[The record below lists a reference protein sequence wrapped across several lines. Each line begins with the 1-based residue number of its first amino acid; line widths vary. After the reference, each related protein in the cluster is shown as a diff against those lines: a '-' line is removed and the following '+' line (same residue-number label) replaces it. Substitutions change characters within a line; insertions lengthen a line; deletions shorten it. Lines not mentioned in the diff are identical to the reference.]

1 MSNRTMQP
9 QDPEANLNEL
19 FLAYRE
25 AMPDPEAGAN
35 FMPQMW
41 AKIEARENSSNWF
54 GKLAKTLVTAALA
67 ASAVLA
73 LLISASNQPGAF
85 FLNGSLVE
93 AVAMENASMLEPFHL
108 DRISAIEMDRQ

>member
-9 QDPEANLNEL
+9 QDPDANHQANHDARLNEL

-25 AMPDPEAGAN
+25 ALPDPEAGAN

-54 GKLAKTLVTAALA
+54 GRLAKTLVTAALA
-67 ASAVLA
+67 ASRGFARRRRSTRA
-73 LLISASNQPGAF
+73 TSA
-85 FLNGSLVE
+85 
-93 AVAMENASMLEPFHL
+93 
-108 DRISAIEMDRQ
+108 